1 VAESALHY
9 DDVKDASVLIVM
21 QRWKS
26 GFQMSGFS
34 SFACCLSELVIQ
46 TFPFNA
52 EVLLSTSPVL
62 GTIFSTVRLCLCL
75 LWADREHRLGQSYI

>member
-1 VAESALHY
+1 MAESALRY

-62 GTIFSTVRLCLCL
+62 GTIFFHSKTVLVL
-75 LWADREHRLGQSYI
+75 ALG

>member
-1 VAESALHY
+1 MAESALHY

-75 LWADREHRLGQSYI
+75 LWADREHRLGQS